1 VSPLLRA
8 EAREPFAV
16 QEKPGKRGW
25 YKEDSENGA
34 GWIARQVRITLS
46 NGNQVEGR
54 LDIVR
59 EREMD
64 ITRSVGG
71 GEVSYPI
78 LIRAISQFEVWRRGR
93 AD

>member
-1 VSPLLRA
+1 
-8 EAREPFAV
+8 
-16 QEKPGKRGW
+16 
-25 YKEDSENGA
+25 
-34 GWIARQVRITLS
+34 
-46 NGNQVEGR
+46 
-54 LDIVR
+54 
-59 EREMD
+59 MD

>member
-1 VSPLLRA
+1 M
-8 EAREPFAV
+8 EPVAV
-16 QEKPGKRGW
+16 QEEPGKQGW
-25 YKEDSENGA
+25 YEEDSENA
-34 GWIARQVRITLS
+34 SDWIGRQVRITLS
-46 NGNQVEGR
+46 NGNQLEGR
-54 LDIVR
+54 LDIVG

-64 ITRSVGG
+64 ITRSVGS